1 MFPLQYYMMYNNII
15 INVIKLSDSV
25 SASDEVDALAD
36 KPGDGMEPREQPSL
50 TGELK
55 TADDCSQLAGKLQG
69 LEINESTL

>member
-1 MFPLQYYMMYNNII
+1 MSF
-15 INVIKLSDSV
+15 KLSDSV
-25 SASDEVDALAD
+25 SASDDEVDALAD
-36 KPGDGMEPREQPSL
+36 KSGDGMEPREQPSL

>member
-1 MFPLQYYMMYNNII
+1 MSF
-15 INVIKLSDSV
+15 KLSDSV
-25 SASDEVDALAD
+25 SASDEV
-36 KPGDGMEPREQPSL
+36 DGMEPREQPSL